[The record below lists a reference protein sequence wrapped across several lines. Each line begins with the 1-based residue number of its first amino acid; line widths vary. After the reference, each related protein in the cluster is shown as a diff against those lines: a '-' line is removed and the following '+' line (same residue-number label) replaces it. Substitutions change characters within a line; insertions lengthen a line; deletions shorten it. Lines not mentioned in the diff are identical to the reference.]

1 MSDENTFDLSKIS
14 VTDPEYAKFVFATI
28 TGVYNDLLNSKDFVR
43 SNPDSKVDP
52 LNIRLIT
59 DSFTLTQAVA
69 TISIT
74 EGSVFRDNK
83 FDELKELSV
92 EFYDFQ
98 KAYELQMADEEKFN
112 ALTGKFKDYLG
123 SMYDLLIAKGYNV
136 DSPF

>member
-1 MSDENTFDLSKIS
+1 MSDENRFDLSKIS
-14 VTDPEYAKFVFATI
+14 VTDPDFAKCVFATI
-28 TGVYNDLLNSKDFVR
+28 AGVYNELLNCKDFVR

-52 LNIRLIT
+52 LNIKLIT

-69 TISIT
+69 TISTT

-83 FDELKELSV
+83 FEELKELSE
-92 EFYDFQ
+92 EFFNFQ
-98 KAYELQMADEEKFN
+98 KAYELQMADEERFN
-112 ALTGKFKDYLG
+112 SLTGKFKDYLG

>member
-14 VTDPEYAKFVFATI
+14 VTDPDYAKCVFATI
-28 TGVYNDLLNSKDFVR
+28 AGVYNELLNCKDFMR
-43 SNPDSKVDP
+43 SNSDGKVDP
-52 LNIRLIT
+52 LNIKLIT

-69 TISIT
+69 TISTT

-83 FDELKELSV
+83 FEELKELSE
-92 EFYDFQ
+92 EFFNFQ
-98 KAYELQMADEEKFN
+98 KAYELQMTDEERFN
-112 ALTGKFKDYLG
+112 SLTGKFKDYLG